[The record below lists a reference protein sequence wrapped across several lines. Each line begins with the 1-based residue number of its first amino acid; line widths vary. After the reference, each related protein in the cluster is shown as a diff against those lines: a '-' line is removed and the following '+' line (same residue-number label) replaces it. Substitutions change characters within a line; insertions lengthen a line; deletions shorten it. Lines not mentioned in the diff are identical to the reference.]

1 MPVEIVT
8 PPATEP
14 VSLAEAKLFLRVDH
28 DAEDGL
34 IAGLVTAA
42 RELVEQST
50 GRALVTRRLVET
62 RNHAK
67 GGPFRCAFA
76 PVTAVHAVARDGVAL
91 GDTAWRLAVDAEH
104 VIGAGAGEIAV
115 EYDAGYGA
123 DAEDAPEPLRQAIRV
138 IVAMLYESREKAS
151 PPPFDPVFALIAPYL
166 RVRL

>member
-1 MPVEIVT
+1 MPITIVT
-8 PPATEP
+8 PPATES

-28 DAEDGL
+28 NAEDGL

-42 RELVEQST
+42 RDLVEQST

-62 RNHAK
+62 RDHAK

-76 PVTAVHAVARDGVAL
+76 PVTHVHDVTRDGVVL
-91 GDTAWRLAVDAEH
+91 HESAWRLAMDAEH

-123 DAEDAPEPLRQAIRV
+123 DADDAPEPLRHAIRV
-138 IVAMLYESREKAS
+138 IVAALYESRDS
-151 PPPFDPVFALIAPYL
+151 GPPPIDAAFALIAPYL

>member
-42 RELVEQST
+42 RDLVEQST

-62 RNHAK
+62 RDHAK

-76 PVTAVHAVARDGVAL
+76 PVTAVHAVTRDGVAL
-91 GDTAWRLAVDAEH
+91 DENTWRLSVDVEHVVGVGAGRIAVD
-104 VIGAGAGEIAV
+104 
-115 EYDAGYGA
+115 YDAGYG
-123 DAEDAPEPLRQAIRV
+123 DAEDAPGPLRHAIRV
-138 IVAMLYESREKAS
+138 IVAALYEGRDNGPLSTDAA
-151 PPPFDPVFALIAPYL
+151 FALIAPYL